1 MTNADWT
8 TFPLLN
14 PVVVQYYSMYG
25 NRSDP
30 RRCLKMRV
38 MEGTHGGGDG
48 RCRRR
53 QYEGRRKAR
62 NGCSCN
68 ASHQFAARKVARAP
82 ERDSSSGRGTRV
94 PATLPVHTGDTRWQP
109 QRRRRARARAGG
121 RTDGRHINMNY
132 SLRPR
137 QFVRKQF
144 YGGTRHQAAA
154 ANAPLQYCSVYRYIL
169 IVE

>member
-82 ERDSSSGRGTRV
+82 ERDSSSGRGSSGASQNACPRNPSSAHWRHTV
-94 PATLPVHTGDTRWQP
+94 ATATAATG
-109 QRRRRARARAGG
+109 AGG
-121 RTDGRHINMNY
+121 RADGQLFIFGSKVNLSENVGNMG
-132 SLRPR
+132 
-137 QFVRKQF
+137 V
-144 YGGTRHQAAA
+144 GATMDDDDGTATTA
-154 ANAPLQYCSVYRYIL
+154 IG
-169 IVE
+169 